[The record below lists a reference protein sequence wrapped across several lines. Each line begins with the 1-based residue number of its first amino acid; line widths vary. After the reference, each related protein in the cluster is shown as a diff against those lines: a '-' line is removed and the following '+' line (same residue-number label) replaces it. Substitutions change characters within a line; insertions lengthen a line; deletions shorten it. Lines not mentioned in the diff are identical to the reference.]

1 MIIRS
6 PSVGQRM
13 MTRELFDQMAG
24 RAGRTRSS
32 SGLVVLMVEDSNKA
46 ALEQIFRPPQ
56 AIHSQLATPRLA
68 HFLLEAIVGRLA
80 VSVSG
85 LWESTKEYTLASRQS
100 PEDLPRTFTDSLLYL
115 VHGGLVSVEGFN
127 CFRPPFSLCNR
138 LADLHASD
146 LACLVR
152 VETQISSEVFGTDPY
167 NMEMREDSAA
177 SWQQWLNEA
186 STRLA
191 GAKASRIRW
200 EPLGQAVTE
209 AGMSPMEGIENFA
222 EVKRVLLTGLDGRN
236 ELHLLYLVNPGV
248 TLDWGH
254 YCSVFRNVSEESRS
268 VGQTLG
274 ISEQF
279 IRSMAQQRFRHVDLA
294 KAHSQLMD
302 CNRSCPSLLRLA
314 QLQRIHSKFYG
325 ALVVQDLL
333 KDTPIEILCRRYEL
347 QAGTCNGLRG
357 STKIGAG
364 CLAVFAKRLGLFS
377 LSALFKSLASQM
389 NAGDGVMVDDEDLR
403 LVSGLSTPRL
413 RALVD
418 NGFDSLELLAEAS
431 EAEILPLFLNL
442 ESFAHC
448 KAVEQRTQLVVL
460 SVLEEARKVYREQV
474 LQIDSDEE
482 SDITPHKS

>member
-1 MIIRS
+1 
-6 PSVGQRM
+6 
-13 MTRELFDQMAG
+13 
-24 RAGRTRSS
+24 
-32 SGLVVLMVEDSNKA
+32 MVEDSNEF
-46 ALEQIFRPPQ
+46 ALEQIFAPPQ
-56 AIHSQLATPRLA
+56 AIHSQLATPRLV

-85 LWESTKEYTLASRQS
+85 LWESTKEYTFASRQS
-100 PEDLPRTFTDSLLYL
+100 PENLPRTFTEALLYL

-138 LADLHASD
+138 LADLIDSN
-146 LACLVR
+146 LAGLVR
-152 VETQISSEVFGTDPY
+152 VESQISAEVFGADPY
-167 NMEMREDSAA
+167 NMEMCDDSVA
-177 SWQQWLNEA
+177 SWRQWLNEA
-186 STRLA
+186 ATGLA
-191 GAKASRIRW
+191 SAKASRIRW
-200 EPLGQAVTE
+200 EPLGQAITE

-236 ELHLLYLVNPGV
+236 EVHLLYLANPGV
-248 TLDWGH
+248 TPDWGY
-254 YCSVFRNVSEESRS
+254 YCSVIRNISEESRS

-274 ISEQF
+274 ISENF
-279 IRSMAQQRFRHVDLA
+279 IRSMAQQRFRRVDLT

-302 CNRSCPSLLRLA
+302 CNRSCPSFLRLA

-333 KDTPIEILCRRYEL
+333 KGTPIEILCGRYEL
-347 QAGTCNGLRG
+347 QAGTCGGLRG

-389 NAGDGVMVDDEDLR
+389 NAGDGVIVDDEDLL

-413 RALVD
+413 RVLVD

-431 EAEILPLFLNL
+431 EEDILPLFLSL

-448 KAVEQRTQLVVL
+448 KTVEQRTQLVVL
-460 SVLEEARKVYREQV
+460 SVLDEARRVYREQV
-474 LQIDSDEE
+474 LQIDSDDE